1 MKILFIRFSSIGDI
15 VLTTPVIRC
24 VKKQLHDAEV
34 HFLLKKSFA
43 SVLENNPYIDKY
55 FYYEDN
61 ISALVE
67 KLKEENYDIII
78 DLQKNFRSFRIKQLL
93 GVKSFSFD
101 KLNIK
106 KWLFVNL
113 KINLLPPVHI
123 VDRYMKSVS
132 SLGVVNDGNGLNY
145 FISQADEVVLNSIP
159 ESHRTGYIAWVIG
172 ARHFTK
178 RLPFDKMISISKKI
192 NSPIILL
199 GDKTDHA
206 IGEQLSKTDSTKI
219 FNACGLFSLNQSAAL
234 VKHAK
239 KVITHDTG
247 LMHIAA
253 AFKKDIISVWGNTV
267 PEFGMYPYFGGGE
280 QSSKDKGQGF
290 GSVILERG
298 NLSCRPC
305 SKIGFEK
312 CPKGHFRCMKEI
324 DESVF
329 DTM

>member
-34 HFLLKKSFA
+34 HFLLKKSFTP
-43 SVLENNPYIDKY
+43 VLENNPYIDKY

-61 ISALVE
+61 ITALVE
-67 KLKEENYDIII
+67 TLKEENYDLII

-106 KWLFVNL
+106 KWLLVNL

-132 SLGVVNDGNGLNY
+132 SLGVVNDGNGLDY
-145 FISQADEVVLNSIP
+145 FITQADEAVSNSIP
-159 ESHRTGYIAWVIG
+159 ESHRNGYIAWVIG

-199 GDKTDHA
+199 GDKADHA
-206 IGEQLSKTDSTKI
+206 IGEELSKEDRSKI

-253 AFKKDIISVWGNTV
+253 AFKKEIISIWGNTV
-267 PEFGMYPYFGGGE
+267 PEFGMYPYFGGVV
-280 QSSKDKGQGF
+280 QSAKDKGQSF
-290 GSVILERG
+290 GSVILEVK

-312 CPKGHFRCMKEI
+312 CPKGHFRCMREI
-324 DESVF
+324 DESIF
-329 DTM
+329 KDF